1 MSLSP
6 VNCTDAAQIKADE
19 EKAQKVAHAKQV
31 QDAKK
36 KEDAAAKKRREKV
49 EHAQIQKGTVAFR
62 FFFLKKNR
70 FIYTNN
76 AYPVVLCLN
85 AVTAPSWFL
94 TTSTPFFPLFKFH
107 AHTDMEVT
115 LQKIDK
121 SRTEETQ
128 LKKDL

>member
-62 FFFLKKNR
+62 FFFLKK
-70 FIYTNN
+70 IDSYI
-76 AYPVVLCLN
+76 P
-85 AVTAPSWFL
+85 
-94 TTSTPFFPLFKFH
+94 TTRILSSC
-107 AHTDMEVT
+107 VW
-115 LQKIDK
+115 
-121 SRTEETQ
+121 TQ
-128 LKKDL
+128 SQHPPDF